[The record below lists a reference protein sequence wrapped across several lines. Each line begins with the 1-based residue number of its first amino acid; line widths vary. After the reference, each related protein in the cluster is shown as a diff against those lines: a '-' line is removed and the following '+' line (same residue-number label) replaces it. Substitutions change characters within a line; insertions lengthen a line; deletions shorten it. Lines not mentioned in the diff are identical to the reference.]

1 MTAKPNFIPT
11 RAALVGVSGY
21 GRWHLLMA
29 MEQMLLGRLQL
40 AGVTVINATE
50 QAMITRRLARMGVPV
65 FESFEEMMAALAGKI
80 DLLLLPTAIQWHTR
94 MTLAGLRAGA
104 HVLVEKPVAA
114 TVGEVDAI
122 LAAQAAAGRLV
133 AVGYQDLYDPVTHA
147 IKQRVLA
154 GEIGRLRTVTVR
166 GQWPRS
172 SLYFA
177 RNGWAGR
184 LRADNGWVLDSP
196 VNNAFAHFLMLALFW
211 AGETA
216 GEAAVIAEVEAEL
229 YRAGQIES
237 FDTASLRLRTAAGVE
252 ILLFVSHAGQKERAP
267 EVKLAGDAGTIT
279 WTYEQAYAVERPGGA
294 RETGAVPGQ
303 LDIRLRVLD
312 AVLDRLET
320 GAGFVVTPA
329 LVREHTRLINAL
341 HEYFPIRNVPP
352 AYLDIK
358 ESGQGVYRRI
368 RGLDELIEEAAPGG
382 RLFSEA
388 GAAWASASPGA
399 RSLRDY
405 LGWPENG
412 VGQASP

>member
-1 MTAKPNFIPT
+1 MTAKPTSPPI

-29 MEQMLLGRLQL
+29 IEQMLLGRLEL
-40 AGVTVINATE
+40 AGATVINATE
-50 QAMITRRLARMGVPV
+50 QTMITRRLARLGVPV
-65 FESFEEMMAALAGKI
+65 FATFEEMMATLAGKI
-80 DLLLLPTAIQWHTR
+80 DLLMLPTAIQWHTR
-94 MTLAGLRAGA
+94 MTLAGLQAGA

-122 LAAQAAAGRLV
+122 LAAQAATGRLV

-172 SLYFA
+172 SLYYA

-216 GEAAVIAEVEAEL
+216 GEAAVITELDAEL
-229 YRAGQIES
+229 YRAGQIEC
-237 FDTASLRLRTAAGVE
+237 FDTASLRLRTAAGAE
-252 ILLFVSHAGQKERAP
+252 ILLYVSHAGQKERAP
-267 EVKLAGDAGTIT
+267 EVKLTGDAGTVT
-279 WTYEQAYAVERPGGA
+279 WTYEQAYTVERTGFT
-294 RETGAVPGQ
+294 RETGSVPAQ
-303 LDIRLRVLD
+303 LDIRLQVLD

-320 GAGFVVTPA
+320 GNGFVVTPA

-341 HEYFPIRNVPP
+341 HEFFPISSVP
-352 AYLDIK
+352 AQHLEIE

-368 RGLDELIEEAAPGG
+368 RGFDGLLEEAAKGG
-382 RLFSEA
+382 RLFNEA
-388 GAAWASASPGA
+388 GAVWATASPGM

-405 LGWPENG
+405 PGWLK
-412 VGQASP
+412 